1 MGVKDR
7 NTSIPTDDKDTIPNN
22 AVHNKTA
29 ENADTPVDLRL
40 VPSGHKKLFSMM
52 KSNEGGD
59 SDEERD
65 KKKGIKY
72 EPKAIRPLVGSRNTS
87 FIGFKNNLDDGEF
100 PKLSDPKGSLFSMSN
115 TPKFLPNESDPQGFK
130 ANIFQKEAMKMN
142 SFPRNYFMNND
153 ERNVSNN
160 SNISNGYLFHNIDY
174 TPGSYKNA
182 MNTSKPQEL
191 NFENFNMPAPNTSL
205 AFNLMNS
212 QGDRS
217 QPFEKVVAK
226 ELERSVKLNLTVKST
241 SQPFEPTTREYDL
254 LDRQLPIDLTAQKGM
269 RLMIDVVDSGKI
281 SVRQVPINSIS
292 DDSSIHRNMSNIIDV
307 SRLDAPDKAQ
317 DKCLPSIPDMYLSRC
332 LRRVGSHDYR

>member
-1 MGVKDR
+1 
-7 NTSIPTDDKDTIPNN
+7 
-22 AVHNKTA
+22 
-29 ENADTPVDLRL
+29 
-40 VPSGHKKLFSMM
+40 
-52 KSNEGGD
+52 
-59 SDEERD
+59 
-65 KKKGIKY
+65 
-72 EPKAIRPLVGSRNTS
+72 
-87 FIGFKNNLDDGEF
+87 
-100 PKLSDPKGSLFSMSN
+100 
-115 TPKFLPNESDPQGFK
+115 
-130 ANIFQKEAMKMN
+130 
-142 SFPRNYFMNND
+142 
-153 ERNVSNN
+153 
-160 SNISNGYLFHNIDY
+160 
-174 TPGSYKNA
+174 